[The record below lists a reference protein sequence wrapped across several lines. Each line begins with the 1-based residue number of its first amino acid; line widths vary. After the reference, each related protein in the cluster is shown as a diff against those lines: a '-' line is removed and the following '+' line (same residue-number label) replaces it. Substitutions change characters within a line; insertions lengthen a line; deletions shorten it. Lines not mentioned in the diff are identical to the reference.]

1 MNTQFDLRG
10 ASGAIYRYR
19 VDNPARPANA
29 AGGIFVYVRQ
39 TEEAVEVL
47 YAGET
52 DSLARA
58 EFEQWPRA
66 VAEYGA
72 THLLT
77 RLHVSSVARGQ
88 ELDDLI
94 GGLQPVMN

>member
-1 MNTQFDLRG
+1 MHAQFDLRG
-10 ASGAIYRYR
+10 ASGAVYRYR
-19 VDNPARPANA
+19 VDNPARPADA
-29 AGGIFVYVRQ
+29 AGGLFVYVRQ
-39 TEEAVEVL
+39 TKGELEVL

-77 RLHVSSVARGQ
+77 RLHVSASARSQ

-94 GGLQPVMN
+94 DGLNPVMN

>member
-1 MNTQFDLRG
+1 MNTQIDLRG
-10 ASGAIYRYR
+10 ASGAVYRYR
-19 VDNPARPANA
+19 VDNPARPADA
-29 AGGIFVYVRQ
+29 AGGLFVYVRR
-39 TEEAVEVL
+39 TDDALEVL

-72 THLLT
+72 THLMT
-77 RLHVSSVARGQ
+77 RLHVSSAARSQ

-94 GGLQPVMN
+94 DALKPVMN